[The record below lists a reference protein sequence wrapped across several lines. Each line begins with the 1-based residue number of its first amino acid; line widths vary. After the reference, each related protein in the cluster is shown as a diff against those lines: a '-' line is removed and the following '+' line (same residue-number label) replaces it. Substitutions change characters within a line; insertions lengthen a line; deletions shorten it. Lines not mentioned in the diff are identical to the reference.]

1 MSENSDIFLMAIRDL
16 QPSQLYIN
24 QEKLDHLLVAVK
36 FCTVDDV
43 PAIPVKIME
52 GRWVMTDGHTRAFAA
67 HLLGLQEIPV
77 YFDLDELDWEAYN
90 ICIAWCLDRGIHSVA
105 DLQGSVVS
113 SDNYQRLWLDRCA
126 RMQNA
131 LEATRQSMS

>member
-1 MSENSDIFLMAIRDL
+1 MPIDTDIFLMAIRDL

-24 QEKLDHLLVAVK
+24 QEKLGHLLMAVK
-36 FCTVDDV
+36 FCKADDV
-43 PAIPVKIME
+43 PPIPVKIME

-77 YFDLDELDWEAYN
+77 YFDLDELDWEAYT
-90 ICIAWCLDRGIHSVA
+90 ICVAWCLDKGIHSIE

-113 SDNYQRLWLDRCA
+113 FENYQRLWLDRCA

-131 LEATRQSMS
+131 LEATRQSLS